1 MQMLHGGKRESL
13 ENIAVKR
20 EWRADVRNFKIVL
33 QYEGT
38 RYRGWQRQ
46 VSTENTIQGK
56 LEALLSKMTGQKIEI
71 IASGRTDA
79 GVHALGQVA
88 NFHADTQMS
97 PEEILDYMNFYLPED
112 VAVISVKEV
121 SERFHSRLNVKGK
134 SYCYRVIQTELPH
147 IFDRKYAHL
156 VKEELDVAAMEKA
169 AQFLVGTHD
178 FKAFT
183 SSKKGKKSTV
193 RTIEKIEIKKTVSA
207 SMSMQNVQD
216 EIRFVYSGNGFLY
229 HMVRIMT
236 GTLLEVGTHK
246 RRPEEVAEI
255 LESGLRENAGE
266 LVPAKGLI
274 LMEVRYS

>member
-1 MQMLHGGKRESL
+1 M
-13 ENIAVKR
+13 
-20 EWRADVRNFKIVL
+20 RNFKIVL

-56 LEALLSKMTGQKIEI
+56 LEALLTKMTGEKIEI
-71 IASGRTDA
+71 IGSGRTDA

-97 PEEILDYMNFYLPED
+97 PEEILNYMNFYLPED
-112 VAVISVKEV
+112 IAVISVKEV

-134 SYCYRVIQTELPH
+134 SYCYRVVQTEVPH
-147 IFDRKYAHL
+147 IFDRKYAHFM
-156 VKEELDVAAMEKA
+156 KEDLDVAAMEKA
-169 AQFLVGTHD
+169 TEILVGTHD

-207 SMSMQNVQD
+207 SMRMQNVQD
-216 EIRFVYSGNGFLY
+216 EIRFIYSGNGFLY
-229 HMVRIMT
+229 HMVRIMRS
-236 GTLLEVGTHK
+236 EERRVGK
-246 RRPEEVAEI
+246 EC
-255 LESGLRENAGE
+255 
-266 LVPAKGLI
+266 
-274 LMEVRYS
+274 

>member
-1 MQMLHGGKRESL
+1 M
-13 ENIAVKR
+13 
-20 EWRADVRNFKIVL
+20 RNFKIVL

-38 RYRGWQRQ
+38 RYRGWQKQ

-56 LEALLSKMTGQKIEI
+56 LEALLTKMTGEKIEI
-71 IASGRTDA
+71 IGSGRTDA

-97 PEEILDYMNFYLPED
+97 PEEILNYMNFYLPED
-112 VAVISVKEV
+112 IAAISVKEV

-134 SYCYRVIQTELPH
+134 SYCYRVVQTEVPH
-147 IFDRKYAHL
+147 IFDRKYAHFM
-156 VKEELDVAAMEKA
+156 KEDLDVAAMEKA
-169 AQFLVGTHD
+169 AEILVGTHD

-207 SMSMQNVQD
+207 SMRMQNVQD
-216 EIRFVYSGNGFLY
+216 EIRFIYSGNGFLY

-246 RRPEEVAEI
+246 KRPEEVAEI
-255 LESGLRENAGE
+255 LDSGLREKAGE